1 MLKVNASTGE
11 IYIYDVIGNDWY
23 GEGITGKSIAD
34 ALDSLNGAKATI
46 RINSPGGVADEGIAI
61 YNALKR
67 YPGGVD
73 TINDALAAS
82 AASIVFLAGKSRIM
96 SRGSRLMIH
105 RALTVD
111 IGNAPHFRKTADK
124 LEQYDKSIAEIY
136 SYYLGEA
143 SEDEIMKLMDDETW
157 YTVAEAVEAGLANG
171 TTEQTDAK
179 PKMAAWFSKPP
190 VDLVQKTVTN
200 EAQRRMIRAK
210 LALKHA

>member
-11 IYIYDVIGNDWY
+11 IFVYDVIGNDWY
-23 GEGITGKSIAD
+23 GEGITGRSISD
-34 ALDSLNGAKATI
+34 ALDQLNGARATV

-67 YPGGVD
+67 YSGGVD
-73 TINDALAAS
+73 TYNDALAAS
-82 AASIVFLAGKSRIM
+82 AASIVFLAGEQRIM

-111 IGNAPHFRKTADK
+111 IGNAPQFRKTADR
-124 LEQYDKSIAEIY
+124 LEQYDKSLAEIY
-136 SYYLGEA
+136 SAYLPES
-143 SEDEIMKLMDDETW
+143 SEDDIMKLMDDETW
-157 YTVAEAVEAGLANG
+157 YTVVEALSSGLANG
-171 TTEQTDAK
+171 TAEETEAK

-200 EAQRRMIRAK
+200 DAQRRLIRAK
-210 LALKHA
+210 LSMHRR

>member
-82 AASIVFLAGKSRIM
+82 AASIVFLAGESRIM

-111 IGNAPHFRKTADK
+111 IGNAPQFRKTADK
-124 LEQYDKSIAEIY
+124 LEQYDKSLAEIY
-136 SYYLGEA
+136 SDYLGEA
-143 SEDEIMKLMDDETW
+143 SEEEIMKLMGDETW

-171 TTEQTDAK
+171 TAEQTDAK

-200 EAQRRMIRAK
+200 EAQRRLIRAK